1 MENTSYSQKDTTLP
15 RLARVPFQYDKILKH
30 MAYKNWHQK
39 AQDNLSLGDRIAD
52 SVSTGMGSWRF
63 IIIQTIIIIIWI
75 GGNVYLF
82 FHFDP
87 FPFIFLNLAFSAQ
100 AAYSTPIIM
109 MSQNR
114 AATRDKTQAEH
125 QYEHQEKELTENT
138 SLTKDIHKLTEEIHA
153 LAEEIHTLVK
163 KSKN

>member
-1 MENTSYSQKDTTLP
+1 MSHP
-15 RLARVPFQYDKILKH
+15 
-30 MAYKNWHQK
+30 NWHQK
-39 AQDNLSLGDRIAD
+39 AQDNLKFGDKIAD

-63 IIIQTIIIIIWI
+63 IIIQTVIIAIWI
-75 GGNVYLF
+75 SGNVWLL

-114 AATRDKTQAEH
+114 AAARDKIQAEH
-125 QYEHQEKELTENT
+125 QYEHQEKELALNTQLTE
-138 SLTKDIHKLTEEIHA
+138 DIHKLTQEIHA
-153 LAEEIHTLVK
+153 VVSA
-163 KSKN
+163 KSEKDAV

>member
-1 MENTSYSQKDTTLP
+1 
-15 RLARVPFQYDKILKH
+15 

-39 AQDNLSLGDRIAD
+39 AQVNMKLGDRVAD

-63 IIIQTIIIIIWI
+63 IIIQTIIIICWI
-75 GGNVYLF
+75 GGNVWLV

-114 AATRDKTQAEH
+114 AAARDKTQAEH
-125 QYEHQEKELTENT
+125 QYEHQEKELALNT
-138 SLTKDIHKLTEEIHA
+138 QLTKDIHK
-153 LAEEIHTLVK
+153 LAEEIHTLVS
-163 KSKN
+163 KSKKG

>member
-1 MENTSYSQKDTTLP
+1 
-15 RLARVPFQYDKILKH
+15 

-39 AQDNLSLGDRIAD
+39 AQDNFKLGDRVAD

-63 IIIQTIIIIIWI
+63 IIIQTIIIAAWI
-75 GGNVYLF
+75 AGNVWLI

-100 AAYSTPIIM
+100 AAYATPIIM

-114 AATRDKTQAEH
+114 AAARDKIQAEH
-125 QYEHQEKELTENT
+125 QYEHQEKELTLNIK
-138 SLTKDIHKLTEEIHA
+138 LTKDIHKLTEEIHK
-153 LAEEIHTLVK
+153 LTEEIHVLVTQNRK
-163 KSKN
+163 

>member
-1 MENTSYSQKDTTLP
+1 
-15 RLARVPFQYDKILKH
+15 

-39 AQDNLSLGDRIAD
+39 AQDDLKFGDKIAD

-63 IIIQTIIIIIWI
+63 IIIQTCIIAIWVA
-75 GGNVYLF
+75 GNVWLL

-109 MSQNR
+109 MAQNR
-114 AATRDKTQAEH
+114 AAARDKIQAEH
-125 QYEHQEKELTENT
+125 QYEHQEKELSLNT
-138 SLTKDIHKLTEEIHA
+138 QLTKDIHKLTEEIHA
-153 LAEEIHTLVK
+153 LMEQQK
-163 KSKN
+163 KQ

>member
-1 MENTSYSQKDTTLP
+1 
-15 RLARVPFQYDKILKH
+15 

-39 AQDNLSLGDRIAD
+39 AQDNLKLGDRIAN

-63 IIIQTIIIIIWI
+63 VIIQTTIIVLWIAGNIWLI
-75 GGNVYLF
+75 

-100 AAYSTPIIM
+100 AAYATPLIM

-114 AATRDKTQAEH
+114 AAARDKIQAEH
-125 QYEHQEKELTENT
+125 QYEHQEKELALNT
-138 SLTKDIHKLTEEIHA
+138 QLTKDIHVLTQEIHA
-153 LAEEIHTLVK
+153 LISQSK
-163 KSKN
+163 K

>member
-1 MENTSYSQKDTTLP
+1 MT
-15 RLARVPFQYDKILKH
+15 
-30 MAYKNWHQK
+30 YKNWHQK
-39 AQDNLSLGDRIAD
+39 AQDKLKLGDRVAD

-63 IIIQTIIIIIWI
+63 IIIQTIIIAIWI
-75 GGNVYLF
+75 VGNVWLI

-114 AATRDKTQAEH
+114 AAARDKIQAEH
-125 QYEHQEKELTENT
+125 QYEHQEKEL
-138 SLTKDIHKLTEEIHA
+138 
-153 LAEEIHTLVK
+153 
-163 KSKN
+163 

>member
-1 MENTSYSQKDTTLP
+1 
-15 RLARVPFQYDKILKH
+15 

-39 AQDNLSLGDRIAD
+39 SQDSLKLGDRIAD
-52 SVSTGMGSWRF
+52 SVSVGMGSWRF
-63 IIIQTIIIIIWI
+63 IIIQTIIIFAWI
-75 GGNVYLF
+75 AGNVYLL

-100 AAYSTPIIM
+100 AAYATPIIM

-114 AATRDKTQAEH
+114 AAARDKIQAEH
-125 QYEHQEKELTENT
+125 QYEHQEKELVQNT
-138 SLTKDIHKLTEEIHA
+138 QLTKEIYKLTEEIHK
-153 LAEEIHTLVK
+153 LSEEIHTHIK